1 MPTTKTFVMKSE
13 AAVEDRKWHVVD
25 VAGLTLGR
33 ACTQIAHVLRGK
45 HKPTFTPN
53 VDSGDFVVVL
63 NAAKI
68 NLTGKKLQG
77 KLYYRHSL
85 HPGGLTTFTAA
96 QLLKRNPIE
105 LIERAVWGMLPKGPL
120 GRRTYKKL
128 KVYAGDQHPHAAQT
142 PNELKIESA
151 RRVAHQ

>member
-1 MPTTKTFVMKSE
+1 MPTKSPFLTNE
-13 AAVEDRKWHVVD
+13 AALADRKWHIVD

-45 HKPTFTPN
+45 HKTTYTPH
-53 VDSGDFVVVL
+53 VDSGDFVVVV

-68 NLTGKKLQG
+68 NLTGKKMAG

-85 HPGGLTTFTAA
+85 FPGGLSTFTAE
-96 QLLKRNPIE
+96 QLLARNPIE

-120 GRRTYKKL
+120 GRRIYKKL
-128 KVYAGDQHPHAAQT
+128 KVYATDKHPHTAQT
-142 PNELKIESA
+142 PAELKLAPA
-151 RRVAHQ
+151 RA